1 MEEDAAFS
9 VGDDVIAS
17 AGARGVIADV
27 REMSNGETVYGFF
40 YLKGSFVFYTEA
52 GLKGLL

>member
-27 REMSNGETVYGFF
+27 RDMSNGETVYGV
-40 YLKGSFVFYTEA
+40 LDMNGSVRFYTEA
-52 GLKGLL
+52 GLKGFL